1 MMGRINEKTPVE
13 LQRTMKSRHLFMISL
28 GGVIGTGLFL
38 SSGYTLNQAGP
49 GGTILAY
56 LVGGLTMYLVMLC
69 LGELA
74 VAMPVTGSFQTY
86 ATKFIGPAT
95 GFMVGWMYWLTWVVT
110 VGSEF
115 TASGLLMQRWF
126 PDTSVWMWSAIFAF
140 AIFFLNA
147 LSAKFFAESEFWFA
161 GIKVITI
168 ILFIILGGAA
178 MFGLI
183 PMKGAESAP
192 MLSNFTGSWFPNG
205 FIPVLMTMVSVNFAF
220 SGTELI
226 GITAGE
232 SDQPEKNIPRSIH
245 NVVWRTLI
253 FFIGAIVVLSGL
265 ISWKEAGVIESP
277 FVVVF
282 DNIGIPYAADIMNF
296 VIITALL
303 SVANSGLYASGR
315 MLWALS
321 RENMV
326 SPFLGKLTSKGVP
339 LNALIVSMLVACLS
353 LLSSVFAADTVYLVL
368 VSISGFAVVVV
379 WMGIAAS
386 QFMYRKDFLAQGN
399 DVKDLKFRT
408 PLYPVVPIAAFLLG
422 FASCVGLAFDPSQRV
437 ALYCGIPFMAACYL
451 FYYVRNRRNRLRLSK
466 QELDAS

>member
-1 MMGRINEKTPVE
+1 
-13 LQRTMKSRHLFMISL
+13 
-28 GGVIGTGLFL
+28 
-38 SSGYTLNQAGP
+38 
-49 GGTILAY
+49 
-56 LVGGLTMYLVMLC
+56 
-69 LGELA
+69 
-74 VAMPVTGSFQTY
+74 
-86 ATKFIGPAT
+86 
-95 GFMVGWMYWLTWVVT
+95 
-110 VGSEF
+110 
-115 TASGLLMQRWF
+115 
-126 PDTSVWMWSAIFAF
+126 
-140 AIFFLNA
+140 
-147 LSAKFFAESEFWFA
+147 
-161 GIKVITI
+161 
-168 ILFIILGGAA
+168 
-178 MFGLI
+178 
-183 PMKGAESAP
+183 
-192 MLSNFTGSWFPNG
+192 
-205 FIPVLMTMVSVNFAF
+205 
-220 SGTELI
+220 
-226 GITAGE
+226 
-232 SDQPEKNIPRSIH
+232 
-245 NVVWRTLI
+245 
-253 FFIGAIVVLSGL
+253 
-265 ISWKEAGVIESP
+265 
-277 FVVVF
+277 
-282 DNIGIPYAADIMNF
+282 
-296 VIITALL
+296 
-303 SVANSGLYASGR
+303 VANSGLYASGR